1 MITIYKYLIS
11 SGDPFISMPKGAEI
25 LSVGFQSYEF
35 YLWAK
40 VDTEQLPEDREI
52 RAYGTG
58 HEIVVDEGKEL
69 KFLGTG
75 HTKDGLV
82 FHAFEHVA
90 T

>member
-11 SGDPFISMPKGAEI
+11 PGEPVIQMPEGAEI
-25 LSVGFQSYEF
+25 LSVAFQGHAF

-40 VDTEQLPEDREI
+40 IDTDRLPEDREI

-58 HEIVVDEGKEL
+58 HEIIVDNGKEA
-69 KFLGTG
+69 KFVGTG

-90 T
+90 I